1 MPISQFPTF
10 NRGMAL
16 SSQKF
21 WRCQWWNV
29 NCLVSFSTLFLWKC
43 IGAFQLKILYKHYSL
58 DCFKRKRINH
68 SIHQNVHKYDESI
81 HLLATLRILI
91 WPIIYYS
98 FDTSFDARRMGSN
111 SISCGFVILDT
122 NSATFV
128 EEVASWSFS
137 NLTVMTYV
145 IPREN
150 GTTEKSKL
158 HELDWV
164 QSMSHHLLSQ

>member
-68 SIHQNVHKYDESI
+68 SIHQNVHKYDESL
-81 HLLATLRILI
+81 HWLATLRILI
-91 WPIIYYS
+91 WPLIYYD
-98 FDTSFDARRMGSN
+98 FDTSFDARWMES
-111 SISCGFVILDT
+111 SIISCGFVKQLDI
-122 NSATFV
+122 NSAT
-128 EEVASWSFS
+128 EVASWSFS
-137 NLTVMTYV
+137 NLTVMPSLEKMV
-145 IPREN
+145 RQIF
-150 GTTEKSKL
+150 KSKL
-158 HELDWV
+158 HELIGLGTKYETSWH
-164 QSMSHHLLSQ
+164 QSY